1 MANPSSQTSASQTR
15 ASQAS
20 ANRLFSGPIT
30 FLKAVVD
37 AEGMPGD
44 RVPEI
49 AFCGRSN
56 VGKSSL
62 VNALTGRN
70 TLART
75 SNTPGRTQQLILF
88 DAGPE
93 GAPPR
98 LRLVDMPGYGYAKA
112 PKSTVAE
119 WTRLVKS
126 YLRGRPSLVRVLV
139 LIDSRHGAKES
150 DIEMMKML
158 DEAAVSY
165 QLVLTKGDKL
175 SQAAQ
180 RKSVE
185 AAELV
190 ARAQTAAHPEII
202 FSSSEKGWGIEPL
215 REALVALASP
225 E

>member
-1 MANPSSQTSASQTR
+1 MSVSAAQ
-15 ASQAS
+15 
-20 ANRLFSGPIT
+20 RLFSGPMT

-37 AEGMPGD
+37 PAAMPAD
-44 RVPEI
+44 TVPEI

-88 DAGPE
+88 NAGSDTDR
-93 GAPPR
+93 PR

-112 PKSTVAE
+112 PKEMAASWAK
-119 WTRLVKS
+119 LVRS
-126 YLRGRPSLVRVLV
+126 YLRGRQNLVRVLV
-139 LIDSRHGAKES
+139 LIDARHGAKES
-150 DIEMMKML
+150 DEDMMKML

-165 QLVLTKGDKL
+165 QIVLTKADKL

-180 RKSVE
+180 KKACD
-185 AAELV
+185 AALLV
-190 ARAQTAAHPEII
+190 ARAHTAAHPDI
-202 FSSSEKGWGIEPL
+202 FFTSSEKSWGIEDL
-215 REALVALASP
+215 RETLAALATA

>member
-1 MANPSSQTSASQTR
+1 MNSGSAQ
-15 ASQAS
+15 
-20 ANRLFSGPIT
+20 RLFSGPIT

-37 AEGMPGD
+37 PAAMPAD
-44 RVPEI
+44 KVPEI

-93 GAPPR
+93 ADKTR

-112 PKSTVAE
+112 PKEMASNWAK
-119 WTRLVKS
+119 LVRS
-126 YLRGRPSLVRVLV
+126 YLRGRQNLVRVLV
-139 LIDSRHGAKES
+139 LIDARHGAKES
-150 DIEMMKML
+150 DQEMMKML

-180 RKSVE
+180 KKAAE
-185 AAELV
+185 AAQLV
-190 ARAQTAAHPEII
+190 ARAHTAAHPEI
-202 FSSSEKGWGIEPL
+202 FFTSAEKGWGIEDL
-215 REALVALASP
+215 RETLVALATP

>member
-1 MANPSSQTSASQTR
+1 MSTD
-15 ASQAS
+15 
-20 ANRLFSGPIT
+20 ANRIFSGPIS

-37 AEGMPGD
+37 PAAMPAD
-44 RVPEI
+44 RIPEI

-62 VNALTGRN
+62 VNALTGRA

-88 DAGPE
+88 DAGEPV
-93 GAPPR
+93 R

-112 PKSTVAE
+112 PKDMVTG
-119 WTRLVKS
+119 WTRMVRS
-126 YLRGRPSLVRVLV
+126 YLRGRPTLERVLV
-139 LIDSRHGAKES
+139 LIDARHGAKDS
-150 DIEMMKML
+150 DTEMMKML

-180 RKSVE
+180 RKAVE

-190 ARAQTAAHPEII
+190 ARAHTAAHPEII
-202 FSSSEKGWGIEPL
+202 FTSSEKGWGIEPL
-215 REALVALASP
+215 RESLTAFASRA
-225 E
+225 

>member
-1 MANPSSQTSASQTR
+1 MAVD
-15 ASQAS
+15 
-20 ANRLFSGPIT
+20 ANRLFSGPVT

-37 AEGMPGD
+37 PAAMPAD
-44 RVPEI
+44 KVPEI

-88 DAGPE
+88 DAGQE
-93 GAPPR
+93 GMPPR
-98 LRLVDMPGYGYAKA
+98 LRMVDMPGYGYAKA
-112 PKSTVAE
+112 PKDMVVG

-126 YLRGRPSLVRVLV
+126 YLRGRPNLVRVLV

-150 DIEMMKML
+150 DEDMMKML

-180 RKSVE
+180 KKAVE
-185 AAELV
+185 AAQRV
-190 ARAQTAAHPEII
+190 ARAHTAAHPEII
-202 FSSSEKGWGIEPL
+202 FTSSEKSWGIDAL
-215 REALVALASP
+215 RGNLVALASP

>member
-1 MANPSSQTSASQTR
+1 MTDAA
-15 ASQAS
+15 

-37 AEGMPGD
+37 PAAMPD
-44 RVPEI
+44 DKVPEI

-93 GAPPR
+93 AQTPR

-112 PKSTVAE
+112 PKEMAAH
-119 WTRLVKS
+119 WRKLVRS
-126 YLRGRPSLVRVLV
+126 YLRGRQNLVRVLV
-139 LIDSRHGAKES
+139 LIDARHGAKES
-150 DIEMMKML
+150 DEEMMKLL

-165 QLVLTKGDKL
+165 QLILTKGDKL

-180 RKSVE
+180 SKAAE
-185 AAELV
+185 AAVGV
-190 ARAQTAAHPEII
+190 ARAHTAAHPEIM
-202 FSSSEKGWGIEPL
+202 FTSSEKNWGIENL
-215 REALVALASP
+215 RSALAALASP